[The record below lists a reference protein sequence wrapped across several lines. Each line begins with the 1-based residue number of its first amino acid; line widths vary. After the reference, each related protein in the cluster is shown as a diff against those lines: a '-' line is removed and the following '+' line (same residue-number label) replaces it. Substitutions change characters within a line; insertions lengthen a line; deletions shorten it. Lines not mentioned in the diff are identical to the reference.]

1 VVNSEVTGGLF
12 RKLGWTVIT
21 MDLGVNTDR
30 FRPIS
35 DADRA
40 RLRAKLGWDEHSPVV
55 LHVGHLRAGRGLDR
69 LAELAAA
76 GRHRVVMVASLSER
90 GEEDLAADLESSG
103 VEVHHDYIE
112 RIERYYQA
120 SDLYLFPVKNETSA
134 IDLPLSV
141 LEAMACEK
149 PILTTPHGALP
160 DRLRDAAGV
169 HWLDP
174 RKSIVDQ
181 VDSCLGSRALPT
193 GAAHALGW
201 DDVFDQ
207 LFLEISEALP

>member
-1 VVNSEVTGGLF
+1 L
-12 RKLGWTVIT
+12 
-21 MDLGVNTDR
+21 
-30 FRPIS
+30 
-35 DADRA
+35 
-40 RLRAKLGWDEHSPVV
+40 AKWAQTSP
-55 LHVGHLRAGRGLDR
+55 G
-69 LAELAAA
+69 
-76 GRHRVVMVASLSER
+76 
-90 GEEDLAADLESSG
+90 EDLAADLESSG